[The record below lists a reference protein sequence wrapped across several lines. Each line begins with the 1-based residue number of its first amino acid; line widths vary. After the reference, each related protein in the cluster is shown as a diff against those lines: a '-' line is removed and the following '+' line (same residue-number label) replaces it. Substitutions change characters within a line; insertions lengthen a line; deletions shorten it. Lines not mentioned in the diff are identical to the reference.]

1 MVCAKGRSIVAAL
14 HGDDCWL
21 LVTGMINYGLDAMFA
36 NVEKTVE
43 WERQIL
49 AWFSHDEMELFPHVG
64 LSAGHDDLPAGE
76 SINGPWQLA
85 GRQAL

>member
-1 MVCAKGRSIVAAL
+1 MVCTKGRSIVAAL

-21 LVTGMINYGLDAMFA
+21 QVMGMINYELDVTFA

-43 WERQIL
+43 WQRQIL
-49 AWFSHDEMELFPHVG
+49 AWFSHDEMELFPRVG
-64 LSAGHDDLPAGE
+64 LSAGQDDLPAGE